1 MDNNKNVDLSAH
13 GGRKA
18 SKYAAAFATAAI
30 AVLIGV
36 AVTWTPEKKAEDG
49 SRQHQETTQQ
59 NRPVAANFM
68 YHQ

>member
-1 MDNNKNVDLSAH
+1 MDNKKNEDLSTQ

-18 SKYAAAFATAAI
+18 SKYAVAFATAAI
-30 AVLIGV
+30 AALVGV
-36 AVTWTPEKKAEDG
+36 AFTWTPDKKAEDG

-59 NRPVAANFM
+59 NRPVATNFM